1 MVRNMISHI
10 KGKLIYKSTDY
21 LTVDVGGL
29 GYEVHV
35 PLSTYYDIP
44 EEGGEVSLHIQTIVR
59 EDALQLFGFLTIEDK
74 KFFNLLTSVSGIG
87 PKLAMNILSG
97 ATTPEIASAIASGSV
112 PTLTAF
118 PGVGKKTAERMV
130 VELKDKLKDIS
141 VTAGA
146 TPKSRRTVHDDVA
159 SALVNMGY
167 KQALAD
173 KAVSELNQDEM
184 DFEKLFKEALKKL
197 SDK

>member
-1 MVRNMISHI
+1 MISNI
-10 KGKLIYKSTDY
+10 RGKIIYKSTDY

-29 GYEVHV
+29 GYEVFV

-44 EEGGEVSLHIQTIVR
+44 EEGGEVNLFIKTIVR
-59 EDALQLFGFLTIEDK
+59 EDALHLYGFLNLEDK
-74 KFFNLLTSVSGIG
+74 KFFILLTSVSGIG

-97 ATTPEIASAIASGSV
+97 ATAPEIASAISTGNIPMLV
-112 PTLTAF
+112 AF

-130 VELKDKLKDIS
+130 VELKDKLKDIT

-146 TPKSRRTVHDDVA
+146 NIPKAHRTVQDDVV

-167 KQALAD
+167 KQPLAESVIAGLD
-173 KAVSELNQDEM
+173 KDEL
-184 DFEKLFKEALKKL
+184 DFEKIFKKALKKL
-197 SDK
+197 SEK